1 MVSYSSVWLDV
12 GLGVAE
18 GSSSV
23 AVLVFS
29 SVRVS
34 VGEGTGVSVGR
45 GVSEGGGV
53 TVKEGVIVNVS
64 VGEGVNVGV
73 KVGNRVGRILP
84 TVGLG
89 GTVLVAVKVGVG
101 STTIRALIRTNKNP
115 KP

>member
-1 MVSYSSVWLDV
+1 MLSYSSAWSGV

-29 SVRVS
+29 GVGVS

-45 GVSEGGGV
+45 GVSEGGDV
-53 TVKEGVIVNVS
+53 TVREGVIVKVS
-64 VGEGVNVGV
+64 VWEGVIVGV
-73 KVGNRVGRILP
+73 NVGNRVGRILP

-89 GTVLVAVKVGVG
+89 GTVLVAVTVGVG
-101 STTIRALIRTNKNP
+101 CTSLRSLIRTNNNP